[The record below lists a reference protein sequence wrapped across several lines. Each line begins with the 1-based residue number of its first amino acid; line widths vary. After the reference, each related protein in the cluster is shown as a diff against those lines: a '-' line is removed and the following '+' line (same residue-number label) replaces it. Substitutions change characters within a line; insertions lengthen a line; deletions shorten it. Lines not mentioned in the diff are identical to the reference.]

1 MNLTIA
7 KSTVRIVDGLYSL
20 NDLHKAAGN
29 DPKHQPALFMRKR
42 TTKELIKEIEG
53 EHLNSTKT
61 QTLNST
67 KTQSLT
73 HVQLE
78 GRNGGT
84 FVCKELVYAYAM
96 WISAK
101 FHLHVIRAFDKLV
114 NRQNRSDP
122 DFKAARVNSKAVQRT
137 MTDMLKRVREEDGKE
152 TKAHHYSNEMLLVNM
167 IFSGKREPLDRDDLT
182 PPQLKRLSAIVSENI
197 WMMCRGI
204 SYADRKQ
211 RLTAKHQILLAV

>member
-1 MNLTIA
+1 MKNLVTIQDKQVVTTSLA
-7 KSTVRIVDGLYSL
+7 VADGCQLTHRTVIRLV
-20 NDLHKAAGN
+20 
-29 DPKHQPALFMRKR
+29 RKYE
-42 TTKELIKEIEG
+42 TDFQEFG
-53 EHLNSTKT
+53 
-61 QTLNST
+61 TLNFESSVGARGGSPVEFAILNEDQAT
-67 KTQSLT
+67 YLITLF
-73 HVQLE
+73 
-78 GRNGGT
+78 RNT
-84 FVCKELVYAYAM
+84 DIVRRFKIELVKA
-96 WISAK
+96 
-101 FHLHVIRAFDKLV
+101 FRRAINQLGKL
-114 NRQNRSDP
+114 RKSDP

>member
-1 MNLTIA
+1 MKNLVTIQDKQVVTTSLA
-7 KSTVRIVDGLYSL
+7 VADGC
-20 NDLHKAAGN
+20 
-29 DPKHQPALFMRKR
+29 Q
-42 TTKELIKEIEG
+42 
-53 EHLNSTKT
+53 
-61 QTLNST
+61 
-67 KTQSLT
+67 LT
-73 HVQLE
+73 HQAVIKLVRKYKLDFNE
-78 GRNGGT
+78 FGSLRFEISKSGGRDTEFAILNEDQAT
-84 FVCKELVYAYAM
+84 YLITLFRNTDIVRRFKIELVKA
-96 WISAK
+96 
-101 FHLHVIRAFDKLV
+101 FRRAINQLGKL
-114 NRQNRSDP
+114 RKSDP